1 MENEKT
7 KYQELIDY
15 IQDKPLDFLKKQRP
29 DFYIPQINT
38 IIECQGKQ
46 HFECGDYYF
55 GTTNVKEKFH
65 KTIKYDIKKNVICKN
80 YNIDIIYY
88 TTSNNVCNDYLTN
101 KKFGGIYTKEN
112 VFFKKEEVLDF
123 LLQKF
128 KNRE

>member
-1 MENEKT
+1 MQPFLT
-7 KYQELIDY
+7 ALIIY
-15 IQDKPLDFLKKQRP
+15 WGQTL
-29 DFYIPQINT
+29 YS
-38 IIECQGKQ
+38 CQ
-46 HFECGDYYF
+46 
-55 GTTNVKEKFH
+55 
-65 KTIKYDIKKNVICKN
+65 N